1 MMRDFVKNDQGD
13 PAEVVDKMVE
23 LTEAETTEEHN
34 FVPPELVAFLGA

>member
-13 PAEVVDKMVE
+13 PVEVVDKLVA

-34 FVPPELVAFLGA
+34 FVPPELAAFLGT